1 MSTAITQAVLNYQ
14 DTGEGWDDLQKKI
27 TLYAYEFPYR
37 WTDWDED
44 RCSDFFLEFYPRIP
58 GLVRRFRPD
67 FTFETY
73 LACSLRWFIKTF
85 IIHMS
90 ERQYHT
96 EWSRRELLYR
106 MDESIKSI
114 TASEEEEAPW
124 TPEACPL
131 ETDGEGR
138 AANPTIRR
146 RVLFTVLLHIAEI
159 EISCLPAVAA
169 LAGVEIDWLL
179 GVVEEIRE
187 FIADKL
193 ERREELR
200 RRRNECWYKMEAAER
215 RAEAEGPYDEVSRRT
230 WEKRTLTWRSRYNTA
245 VQGIRQLRVRPSH
258 KDIARVL
265 NLPEGTVAS
274 GIFMFKKHLR
284 SLTSESSGRPVPS
297 PHHRIKSGYGNSFG
311 HRKSPQNGGAST
323 HTTAPLGVKPPG
335 NRRKIP
341 RR

>member
-14 DTGEGWDDLQKKI
+14 DTGEGWEDLQRKI

-58 GLVRRFRPD
+58 GLVRRFRPQ

-73 LACSLRWFIKTF
+73 LASSLRWFIKTF
-85 IIHMS
+85 IIHLA
-90 ERQYHT
+90 ERQYHAD
-96 EWSRRELLYR
+96 WSERELLCR
-106 MDESIKSI
+106 MDESIESI
-114 TASEEEEAPW
+114 PDPQEEEVPW

-131 ETDGEGR
+131 ETDGKGR
-138 AANPTIRR
+138 VANPAIRR

-159 EISCLPAVAA
+159 EAGCLPAVAA
-169 LAGVEIDWLL
+169 LVGVEIDWLL

-200 RRRNECWYKMEAAER
+200 RRRNECWYKMEVAER
-215 RAEAEGPYDEVSRRT
+215 RAEVEGPYDEVSRLT

-245 VQGIRQLRVRPSH
+245 VQGIRQLRVRPTH
-258 KDIARVL
+258 NDIAHVL
-265 NLPEGTVAS
+265 KLPPGTVAS
-274 GIFMFKKHLR
+274 GIFMFKQYLR
-284 SLTSESSGRPVPS
+284 TLTPESSGSSGPS
-297 PHHRIKSGYGNSFG
+297 RHHRIKSGYGNPFG

-323 HTTAPLGVKPPG
+323 HTPPPFGVKPPG
-335 NRRKIP
+335 NRRRI
-341 RR
+341 RRR